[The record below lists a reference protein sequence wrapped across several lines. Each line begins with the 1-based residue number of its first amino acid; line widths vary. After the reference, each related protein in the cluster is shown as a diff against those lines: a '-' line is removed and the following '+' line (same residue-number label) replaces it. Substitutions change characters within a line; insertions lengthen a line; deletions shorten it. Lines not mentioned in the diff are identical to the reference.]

1 MAKKPARKSAAKKRS
16 SLNRRSTVRRAARGQ
31 VRQTLFM
38 PRRTAAGLASFGSLN
53 YRAIEAEV
61 IKLTELLHAI
71 SKKSKLVR
79 KSLAYLEKEQKKVTR
94 QLREAKKFLNQVK
107 NRSIQVLRGFPG
119 NAEEIYYQ
127 LKGEFNRLSKRLGV
141 R

>member
-1 MAKKPARKSAAKKRS
+1 
-16 SLNRRSTVRRAARGQ
+16 
-31 VRQTLFM
+31 M